1 MQQEI
6 PKHVAIILDG
16 NRRFAKKLMAKPWKG
31 HAWGKEK
38 VKKILD
44 WTRELDIKELTL
56 WAFSFENFNRPKKE
70 FDYLMKLFREALEE
84 LKKDMRIEEDKIKI
98 RFIGRLELFP
108 KDVHES
114 MLQIMEKTKEYTKYV
129 VNFAMAYGGR
139 AELVDA
145 AKRIARKIE
154 KGELKAEEVDFATF
168 EKELYMTDKPDLIIR
183 TGGERRT
190 SGFLLWQGDYAEW
203 IFLEKTWP
211 EFEKEDLVQCIR
223 DYQQRE
229 RRFGR

>member
-1 MQQEI
+1 MGSMQQEI

-108 KDVHES
+108 K
-114 MLQIMEKTKEYTKYV
+114 
-129 VNFAMAYGGR
+129 
-139 AELVDA
+139 
-145 AKRIARKIE
+145 
-154 KGELKAEEVDFATF
+154 
-168 EKELYMTDKPDLIIR
+168 
-183 TGGERRT
+183 
-190 SGFLLWQGDYAEW
+190 
-203 IFLEKTWP
+203 
-211 EFEKEDLVQCIR
+211 
-223 DYQQRE
+223 
-229 RRFGR
+229 